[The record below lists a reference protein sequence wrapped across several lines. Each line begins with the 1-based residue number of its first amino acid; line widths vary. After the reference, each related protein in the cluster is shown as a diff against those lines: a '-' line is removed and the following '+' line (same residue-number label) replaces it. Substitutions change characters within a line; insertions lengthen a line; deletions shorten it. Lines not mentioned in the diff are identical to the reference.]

1 MRAEIVAVGT
11 ELLLGQIANTN
22 ARWISER
29 LAEIGIDVLHHQVV
43 GDNHER
49 VVEAIR
55 LASSRSDVVIVS
67 GGLGPTQD
75 DLTRPAL
82 AEAAGAEL
90 VRVSEIETALRG
102 RFLVRGRQMSD
113 TNLAQA
119 DVPVGGRYIAPER
132 GTAPGLVVSVGA
144 ATVYALP
151 GVPVEMREMMEG
163 TVLPELAA
171 LAGPSSLVSRTLRCY
186 GLAES
191 KISELLDDLYHG
203 SSNPTVAYLAGG
215 GEVQVRLTAKAA
227 MHAEAEALLDP
238 LEAEVRER
246 LGDHVYGTGEAS
258 LEAVVVSLLAERSM
272 KLAAAESLT
281 GGGFGARI
289 TAVPGASEVFL
300 GSAVTYGPEAK
311 RSLLR
316 VSVETLDG
324 PGPVSRECALEM
336 AAGARRLFHADVA
349 AALTGAAG
357 PEPHGGAE
365 PGQVWVAVDA
375 EGTSHAVGF
384 RWPGDRDLVR
394 RFAEQAALDLVR
406 RHLLGLA
413 LPAR

>member
-22 ARWISER
+22 AQWISEQ
-29 LAEIGIDVLHHQVV
+29 LASFGVDVLRHQAV

-49 VVEAIR
+49 VVEAIL
-55 LASSRSDVVIVS
+55 LAASRSDVVILS

-82 AEAAGAEL
+82 ADAAGVQL
-90 VRVSEIETALRG
+90 VRLPEIERALRE
-102 RFLVRGRQMSD
+102 RFRMRGRPMSD
-113 TNLAQA
+113 SNLAQA
-119 DVPVGGRYIAPER
+119 DVPEGGRFIAPER
-132 GTAPGLVVSVGA
+132 GTAPGLVVRIGG

-151 GVPVEMREMMEG
+151 GVPVEMREMMQG
-163 TVLPELAA
+163 TVLTEVGA

-191 KISELLDDLYHG
+191 RISELLDDLYHG

-215 GEVQVRLTAKAA
+215 GEVHVRLTAKAETA
-227 MHAEAEALLDP
+227 AEGQSLLDP

-246 LGDHVYGTGEAS
+246 LGDHVYGAGNEP
-258 LEAVVVSLLAERSM
+258 LEAVVVRLLAERGLT
-272 KLAAAESLT
+272 LAAAESLT

-289 TAVPGASEVFL
+289 TAVPRASDVFL
-300 GSAVTYGPEAK
+300 GSAVTYALETK
-311 RSLLR
+311 RSLLG
-316 VSVETLDG
+316 VSAETLDG

-336 AAGARRLFHADVA
+336 AAGARRLFGADVA
-349 AALTGAAG
+349 AGLTGAAG

-365 PGQVWVAVDA
+365 PGQVWVALEA
-375 EGTSHAVGF
+375 EGVRHALGF

-413 LPAR
+413 LPQ